1 MNSMQTQ
8 RMNRVKEG
16 VQTYVNG
23 DKLLFV
29 FAKSNNDNCIIF
41 MYDEEDGIVPM
52 WLHLEPKDVE
62 KHKKSGNL
70 SMMSSLSS
78 VENDLM
84 GCDVIV
90 DDITGKF
97 NIVMKQNGIEKRD
110 FELVTDSKNKPVV
123 LSSIS
128 GSLCR
133 LHYGYC
139 EFKENSMIPNYFL
152 LNGTDIKTGESKI
165 ENVPYSI

>member
-70 SMMSSLSS
+70 SMMSSQLTTLPACLNMSS
-78 VENDLM
+78 I
-84 GCDVIV
+84 CP
-90 DDITGKF
+90 
-97 NIVMKQNGIEKRD
+97 
-110 FELVTDSKNKPVV
+110 SVV
-123 LSSIS
+123 LNDRLPTNSFVAIGVVVIS
-128 GSLCR
+128 FCCGR
-133 LHYGYC
+133 R
-139 EFKENSMIPNYFL
+139 PQ
-152 LNGTDIKTGESKI
+152 
-165 ENVPYSI
+165 